1 MWSYIKQLVGNGTV
15 ATIGIFVFLILLAFM
30 FHRTALGAEVNMGAG
45 SSFGSEGAGPVL
57 ALNYRA
63 PIGWDNPNLFAVAG
77 TDLWG
82 STTYHG
88 QTVVNNWD
96 WHTGLSTCRGRW
108 CADLGAAF
116 VQRVDAINGA
126 HTNYFLGL
134 SFRINSRLSLV
145 LGHISDAGTSSP
157 NVGRQGLFL
166 SYRLQ

>member
-1 MWSYIKQLVGNGTV
+1 
-15 ATIGIFVFLILLAFM
+15 M
-30 FHRTALGAEVNMGAG
+30 FWRTGFAAEVDLRAG
-45 SSFGSEGAGPVL
+45 TSFGTEGYGPVL
-57 ALNYRA
+57 GLQYRA
-63 PIGWDNPNLFAVAG
+63 PVSALENPGLFWNAG

-82 STTYHG
+82 STTYNGHA
-88 QTVVNNWD
+88 VVNNWD
-96 WHTGLSTCRGRW
+96 WHTGLESCRGRF
-108 CADLGAAF
+108 CASIGAAF

-134 SFRINSRLSLV
+134 SYRFTPRLSLI